1 MEKGILDFNSDRTM
15 LIESKNQL
23 LFQELLN
30 YISFD
35 SQVRIKE
42 IEELEIQ
49 QKPKNRNIKMLKG
62 ESLKDNE
69 IDDTNIKT
77 IYYQNNI
84 EKIFNS
90 MKIGDW
96 KIEHNNGDTTNISVL
111 DYPDAKMRFILN
123 ELKVAKEYRLDD
135 ILSAQDCKSTNRI
148 KIISKIG
155 RAHV

>member
-30 YISFD
+30 YISSD

-69 IDDTNIKT
+69 IQILKQYIIKT
-77 IYYQNNI
+77 ILK
-84 EKIFNS
+84 KI
-90 MKIGDW
+90 
-96 KIEHNNGDTTNISVL
+96 
-111 DYPDAKMRFILN
+111 
-123 ELKVAKEYRLDD
+123 
-135 ILSAQDCKSTNRI
+135 STQ
-148 KIISKIG
+148 
-155 RAHV
+155 